1 VTKLQKRLLLPSKPL
16 LTLLQTKR
24 RKQSLLNNKLLLKKR
39 LSKELNTWL
48 HTIKEVEETLTLA
61 KS

>member
-16 LTLLQTKR
+16 LTLLQMKR

>member
-1 VTKLQKRLLLPSKPL
+1 MTKLQKRLLLPSKPL
-16 LTLLQTKR
+16 LTLLQMKR